1 MNEIF
6 PGKLGIQ
13 QRVVPR
19 YRQPFFDL
27 LAERCSDGLDIFAG
41 EPRPEE
47 HIVTDT
53 GFRNAT
59 NVEARNRHIG
69 RGPLYFCWQRGY
81 KHWLK
86 SADLEALVVAADPRI
101 LSTYLAI
108 RYMHSRHR
116 PVIGWG
122 LGTLNESSGGA
133 AKSVLSRIRSRLYR
147 SFDAVISYSSKAA
160 DDYRRA
166 GVPDERI
173 FVAHNAVSTE
183 AADAARTKF
192 PPDGEE
198 VRKLR
203 SDHGLSGTTLICVG
217 RLISAK
223 RLDLLIEACAAIGE
237 GCELLIVGDGP
248 ERANLERLASE
259 RFPSTKFLGHQEG
272 DALSIAFAAS
282 DVFALPGTGGL
293 AIYEAMAH
301 GKPVIV
307 GQGDGTETDLV
318 REGRN
323 GTLVRPDDLGAL
335 TEAIRAYVD
344 HPELVVSA
352 GRESRTIVEEEV
364 SISRMA
370 DTFVRALKYASGDMD
385 TTYPGP

>member
-1 MNEIF
+1 MSNF
-6 PGKLGIQ
+6 PVKVGIQ
-13 QRVVPR
+13 QRVLPG
-19 YRQPFFDL
+19 YRVPFFDR
-27 LAERCSDGLDIFAG
+27 LALELSDGLEVFAG

-47 HIVTDT
+47 HIAVSDRLET
-53 GFRNAT
+53 AT
-59 NVEARNRHIG
+59 HVKARNIHLG
-69 RGPLYFCWQRGY
+69 RGGLYFCWQRGIRG
-81 KHWLK
+81 WLK
-86 SADLEALVVAADPRI
+86 KSDPGALIVAADPRI
-101 LSTYLAI
+101 LSSYVAI
-108 RYMHSRHR
+108 RYMRSRGR

-122 LGTLNESSGGA
+122 LGTLNESSARAG
-133 AKSVLSRIRSRLYR
+133 KSVLSRLRSRFYR
-147 SFDAVISYSSKAA
+147 SFDAVIAYSTKAA
-160 DDYRRA
+160 EDYRRA

-173 FVAHNAVSTE
+173 FIAHNAVSTE
-183 AADAARTKF
+183 SADAARTRF
-192 PPDGEE
+192 LPGGEE
-198 VRKLR
+198 VHKWR
-203 SDHGLSGTTLICVG
+203 SDHGLSGPTLICVG

-259 RFPSTKFLGHQEG
+259 CFPSTQFLGHQEG

-307 GQGDGTETDLV
+307 GQGDGTEADLV

-323 GTLVRPDDLGAL
+323 GQLVRPNDLRAL

-344 HPELVVSA
+344 DPELIVSA
-352 GRESRTIVEEEV
+352 GRESRIIVEEEV
-364 SISRMA
+364 SIGRMVA
-370 DTFVRALKYASGDMD
+370 TFVRALNFASENVDM
-385 TTYPGP
+385 TYPGR